1 MIRWSIG
8 FLFALIFPSSA
19 MANRNRFPSSKSK
32 SRTSCTINIG
42 SPNKQKTEAKHKS
55 GLSSQHNSNDYD
67 HIIIITRGRTWLM
80 VSVFVLGCQSSAFYV
95 VAPNEGLITNYS
107 KTAFNY
113 QINHY
118 IIIIIIR
125 IIIIMIMM
133 KLLTLIFYS

>member
-1 MIRWSIG
+1 MNTIIMIRWSIG

-80 VSVFVLGCQSSAFYV
+80 VSMFVLGCQSSASYV

-107 KTAFNY
+107 NFKILF
-113 QINHY
+113 
-118 IIIIIIR
+118 
-125 IIIIMIMM
+125 
-133 KLLTLIFYS
+133 